1 MEIAETV
8 KNVEG
13 WMCKII
19 QTVSVVSYT
28 AQAWPD
34 ASLPANSPQRP
45 SHIIL
50 SQKSV
55 RRHDGVIKAH

>member
-19 QTVSVVSYT
+19 QTVSYT
-28 AQAWPD
+28 AQACPD

-45 SHIIL
+45 SPIIL